1 MFKQILKIALKGILA
16 GIAISIG
23 GFLFIKTKEHTGNHV
38 LASFLFSI
46 GLIFVCNFQ
55 YFLYTG
61 KICYL
66 IDEWKNKEQLN
77 YGIQLLFGYF
87 GNLIG
92 ALIVALS
99 VKYTISMPDFV
110 KTMITSKATDNWYSL
125 IVKGAFCGILIFI
138 AVEGF
143 KKIDNS
149 LGKYIVLFLCV
160 GGFIISGYEHSI
172 ADAFYFFLGNDILST
187 IPALLLIT
195 LGNTI
200 GGLIFPA
207 IYLLIKKLD

>member
-1 MFKQILKIALKGILA
+1 MFKQILRVSLKGILA

-38 LASFLFSI
+38 LASFLFAI

-66 IDEWKNKEQLN
+66 FDEWKNKEQLN
-77 YGIQLLFGYF
+77 YGIQLLIGYL
-87 GNLIG
+87 GNIIG

-99 VKYTISMPDFV
+99 LKYTISLPDFV
-110 KTMITSKATDNWYSL
+110 ETMVESKATDNWYSL
-125 IVKGAFCGILIFI
+125 IVKGIFCGILIFV
-138 AVEGF
+138 AVDGF

-160 GGFIISGYEHSI
+160 GGFIVCGYEHSI
-172 ADAFYFFLGNDILST
+172 ADAFYFFLSKDILST

-207 IYLLIKKLD
+207 IYFAIKKLD

>member
-1 MFKQILKIALKGILA
+1 MFKQILKVFLKGILA

-38 LASFLFSI
+38 LASFLFAI

-66 IDEWKNKEQLN
+66 FDELKNKEQLN
-77 YGIQLLFGYF
+77 YVVQLIIGYL
-87 GNLIG
+87 GNILG
-92 ALIVALS
+92 ALVVALS
-99 VKYTISMPDFV
+99 IKYTISLPDFV
-110 KTMITSKATDNWYSL
+110 QTMVESKATDNWYSL
-125 IVKGAFCGILIFI
+125 IVKGIFCGILIFV
-138 AVEGF
+138 AVDGF
-143 KKIDNS
+143 KKIDNN

-160 GGFIISGYEHSI
+160 GGFIVCGYEHSI
-172 ADAFYFFLGNDILST
+172 ADAFYFFLSKDILST

-207 IYLLIKKLD
+207 MYIAIKKLN